1 MERSYKTI
9 INTHFAE
16 HQQMALVSGPRQV
29 GKTTLARSIQSSKNT
44 HYFNWDDFNDR
55 ELLLQG
61 GAAIAQQAGLD
72 HLRAEPVLLVFDEIH
87 KFSQWKQLLKGFY
100 DHYAE
105 HCHILV
111 TGSARMDTYKKGGDS
126 LMGRYFNY
134 RLHPFS
140 VGELLV
146 RNKATGLHDLDHD
159 DSKLHDQEIYSP
171 QNIPDTDFDALLR
184 WGGFPEPFMKK
195 NKRFFNR
202 WSRLREQQLLQEDV
216 RTLTNVQELGQLEM
230 LALLLKSQTG
240 QLTSYTSLAK
250 KVRVSVDTIRRWLV
264 ILESLYYCYSIRP
277 WTKNVTRSLLKEPKF
292 YLWDWS
298 QCTDTGARN
307 ENFIASHLL
316 KAVHHWTDIG
326 LGNYSLYFLRDKEKR
341 EVDFL
346 VSRDGKPWF
355 MVEVKSS
362 MNQKLSP
369 NLEVFRK
376 QLNLEQVF
384 QVAIDG
390 EYVDKDTFSVNKPV
404 IVPAKTFLS
413 QLI

>member
-1 MERSYKTI
+1 MKRSYETI
-9 INTHFAE
+9 IATHFAE
-16 HQQMALVSGPRQV
+16 HQQMVLVSGSRQV
-29 GKTTLARSIQSSKNT
+29 GKTTLARSIQSAENT

-61 GAAIAQQAGLD
+61 GAAIAQRAGLD
-72 HLRAEPVLLVFDEIH
+72 HLRAETVLLVFDEIH

-100 DHYAE
+100 DHYAGQ
-105 HCHILV
+105 CHILV

-146 RNKATGLHDLDHD
+146 RDEVTGLHDLGLV
-159 DSKLHDQEIYSP
+159 DSESSNQEIYSP
-171 QNIPDTDFDALLR
+171 QNIPDTDFDALIR
-184 WGGFPEPFMKK
+184 WGGFPEPLMKK

-230 LALLLKSQTG
+230 LAHLLKSQTG

-277 WTKNVTRSLLKEPKF
+277 WTKNITRSLIKEPKF

-298 QCTDTGARN
+298 QCSDTGARS

-316 KAVHHWTDIG
+316 KAVHYWTDIG

-346 VSRDGKPWF
+346 VSRDDNPWF

-376 QLNLEQVF
+376 QLNLEHVF

-390 EYVDKDTFSVNKPV
+390 EYVDQDVFSVNKPV

>member
-1 MERSYKTI
+1 MKRSYETI
-9 INTHFAE
+9 ITAHFSE
-16 HQQMALVSGPRQV
+16 HQQMVLVSGPRQV
-29 GKTTLARSIQSSKNT
+29 GKTTLARSIQSAKDT
-44 HYFNWDDFNDR
+44 HYLNWDDFNDR

-61 GAAIAQQAGLD
+61 GTAIAQQVGLD
-72 HLRAEPVLLVFDEIH
+72 HLRAETVLLVFDKIH

-100 DHYAE
+100 DHYAGQ
-105 HCHILV
+105 CHILV

-146 RNKATGLHDLDHD
+146 RDEVTDLHDPGQD
-159 DSKLHDQEIYSP
+159 DSERNDQEIYSP
-171 QNIPDTDFDALLR
+171 EHLSDTDFDALLR
-184 WGGFPEPFMKK
+184 WGGFPEPLMKK
-195 NKRFFNR
+195 DKRFFNR

-326 LGNYSLYFLRDKEKR
+326 LGNYALYFLRDKEKR

-346 VSRDGKPWF
+346 VSRDDNPWF

-362 MNQKLSP
+362 INQKLSP

-376 QLNLEQVF
+376 QLNLEHVF

-390 EYVDKDTFSVNKPV
+390 EYVDQDVFSVNRPV